1 MMNMADN
8 ILGIDLGTTNSE
20 VAIYENGTVTI
31 LEGPDGK
38 LLPSYV
44 GLDDRNNLLVGGPAM
59 NQYVL
64 YPERTIKSIKRLMGQ
79 ANPVPLGEKSYL
91 PQEISAMILRH
102 LKNIAETSLGYPVGK
117 AVITVP
123 AFFSDSQRQATR
135 EAGQMAGLE
144 VVKIINEPTAAT
156 LVYESSHK
164 GAKKVLVYDLGG
176 GTFDVSVVELQ
187 DDVVEVIA
195 SHGNNHLGGDDFDAL
210 IENVLIAKIEEDGFS
225 DIPRQAR
232 ARLRR
237 AAENAKKLL
246 SSQPFAL
253 IEEEYLLDR
262 DGVPYNFSMELARND
277 YAEMIMPLLDET
289 LDAVHLVLRDA
300 GLTASAID
308 EILLVG
314 GSTRTPLVQERLKR
328 EFGKTPRFEVDPDLC
343 VAAGAALQAAM
354 ISGEEIRA
362 VLVDVTPYTFGTSA
376 IGEVDDQFSMDMFV
390 PIIKKNTPVPVTR
403 SEVFYTAAD
412 YQKAVEI
419 KVFQGEAEN
428 ALDNIEVG
436 RFLVEGL
443 AKRPAGSEIIARFAL
458 DSNGILQVSA
468 IEKATGLEKSI
479 TIDNVMTEANRDT
492 LAHARDKIRQLF
504 GEKGLE
510 DQDDAEVNPGEAG
523 ESGDPG
529 AKSVRNSRKVQ
540 AEALIEKARGLF
552 DQASEDDRED
562 MIDLIEAIG
571 QTLTDDDE
579 DLLEQHME
587 ELSEIIFFMES

>member
-1 MMNMADN
+1 MAEK

-20 VAIYENGTVTI
+20 VAIYENGAVTI
-31 LEGPDGK
+31 IEGPDGK

-44 GLDDRNNLLVGGPAM
+44 GLDDHDNLLVGGPAM
-59 NQYVL
+59 NQFVV

-79 ANPVPLGEKSYL
+79 ASPVPLGDRSYL

-102 LKNIAETSLGYPVGK
+102 LKNIAETYLGHSVGK

-123 AFFSDSQRQATR
+123 AFFSDGQRQATR
-135 EAGQMAGLE
+135 EAGQMAGLD

-187 DDVVEVIA
+187 DDVIEVIA

-210 IENVLIAKIEEDGFS
+210 IEKVLMAKLQEDNFT
-225 DIPRQAR
+225 DIPLQAK
-232 ARLRR
+232 ARIRR

-246 SSQPFAL
+246 SIQPFAL
-253 IEEEYLLDR
+253 VEEEYLLTR
-262 DGVPYNFSMELARND
+262 DGVPYNFSIELARQQ
-277 YAEMIMPLLDET
+277 YEELITPLLDET

-300 GLTASAID
+300 GLTASEID

-314 GSTRTPLVQERLKR
+314 GSTRTPLVQERLER
-328 EFGKTPRFEVDPDLC
+328 EFGMAPRFEVDPDLC

-354 ISGEEIRA
+354 ISGEEVRA

-376 IGEVDDQFSMDMFV
+376 IGDIDGRFTIDKFV

-403 SEVFYTAAD
+403 SEVFYTAVD
-412 YQKAVEI
+412 QQEAVEI
-419 KVFQGEAEN
+419 KVYQGEAEN
-428 ALDNIEVG
+428 ALENIEVG
-436 RFLVEGL
+436 NFLVQGL
-443 AKRPAGSEIIARFAL
+443 AKRPSGSEIIAKFAL

-479 TIDNVMTEANRDT
+479 TIDNVMSDLSRDT
-492 LAHARDKIRQLF
+492 LAAARDKIRKLF
-504 GEKGLE
+504 GEKDREGQE
-510 DQDDAEVNPGEAG
+510 PPRPGRDAGNAAEP
-523 ESGDPG
+523 
-529 AKSVRNSRKVQ
+529 KTMRNSRRVQ
-540 AEALIEKARGLF
+540 AEALIEKARSLF
-552 DQASEDDRED
+552 DKAGEDDRED
-562 MIDLIEAIG
+562 MINLLEIIG
-571 QTLTDDDE
+571 QALAEDDE
-579 DLLEQHME
+579 DLLQENMD
-587 ELSEIIFFMES
+587 ELSEIIFYLES

>member
-1 MMNMADN
+1 MAEK

-20 VAIYENGTVTI
+20 VAIYENGAVTI
-31 LEGPDGK
+31 IEGPDGK

-44 GLDDRNNLLVGGPAM
+44 GLDDHGNLLVGGPAM
-59 NQYVL
+59 NQYIV
-64 YPERTIKSIKRLMGQ
+64 YPERTVKSIKRLMGQ
-79 ANPVPLGEKSYL
+79 ASPVPLGDKSYL

-102 LKNIAETSLGYPVGK
+102 LKNIAETSLGHSVSK

-123 AFFSDSQRQATR
+123 AFFSDGQRQATR
-135 EAGQMAGLE
+135 EAGQMAGLD

-187 DDVVEVIA
+187 DDVIEVIA

-210 IENVLIAKIEEDGFS
+210 IEKVLMAKLQEDGFT
-225 DIPRQAR
+225 DVPLQAK
-232 ARLRR
+232 ARIRR

-246 SSQPFAL
+246 SIQPFAL
-253 IEEEYLLDR
+253 VEEEYLLTR
-262 DGVPYNFSMELARND
+262 DGVPYNFRVELVRQQ
-277 YAEMIMPLLDET
+277 YEEMITPLLDET

-314 GSTRTPLVQERLKR
+314 GSTRTPLVQERLEK
-328 EFGKTPRFEVDPDLC
+328 EFGIAPRFEVDPDLC

-354 ISGEEIRA
+354 ISGEEVRA

-376 IGEVDDQFSMDMFV
+376 IGEVDGRFSMDMFV

-403 SEVFYTAAD
+403 SEVFYTAVD
-412 YQKAVEI
+412 QQEAVEI
-419 KVFQGEAEN
+419 TVYQGEAEN
-428 ALDNIEVG
+428 AQENIEVG
-436 RFLVEGL
+436 NFLVQGL
-443 AKRPAGSEIIARFAL
+443 AKRPAGSEIIAKFAL

-479 TIDNVMTEANRDT
+479 TIDNVMSDLSRDSV
-492 LAHARDKIRQLF
+492 AAAREKIRRLF
-504 GEKGLE
+504 GEKDREEQEPQRQGRVDSNE
-510 DQDDAEVNPGEAG
+510 AEP
-523 ESGDPG
+523 
-529 AKSVRNSRKVQ
+529 KTMRNSRRVQ
-540 AEALIEKARGLF
+540 AEALVEKARSLF
-552 DQASEDDRED
+552 DKAGEDDRED
-562 MIDLIEAIG
+562 MINLIEDIG
-571 QTLTDDDE
+571 QALVDDDE
-579 DLLEQHME
+579 DLLQEHMD
-587 ELSEIIFFMES
+587 ELSEIIFYLES

>member
-1 MMNMADN
+1 MAEK

-20 VAIYENGTVTI
+20 VAIYENGAITI
-31 LEGPDGK
+31 IEGPDGK

-44 GLDDRNNLLVGGPAM
+44 GLDDHDRLLVGGPAM

-64 YPERTIKSIKRLMGQ
+64 YPERTIKSIKRMMGQ
-79 ANPVPLGEKSYL
+79 ANPVPLGGKTYL

-102 LKNIAETSLGYPVGK
+102 LKNIAETYLGQPIDK

-123 AFFSDSQRQATR
+123 AFFSDGQRSATR

-210 IENVLIAKIEEDGFS
+210 IEGFLMAKLQEDGLA
-225 DIPRQAR
+225 DIPLQAR
-232 ARLRR
+232 ARIRR
-237 AAENAKKLL
+237 AAETAKKQL
-246 SSQPFAL
+246 SAQPFAM

-262 DGVPYNFSMELARND
+262 DGVPYNFSVELSRHR
-277 YAEMIMPLLDET
+277 YEEMISPLLDET
-289 LDAVHLVLRDA
+289 LDAVHLVVRDA
-300 GLTASAID
+300 GLIASGID

-314 GSTRTPLVQERLKR
+314 GSTRTPLVQQRLEK
-328 EFGKTPRFEVDPDLC
+328 EFGMAPRFEVDPDLC

-354 ISGEEIRA
+354 ISGEEVRA

-376 IGEVDDQFSMDMFV
+376 IGEIDGHFSIDMFV
-390 PIIKKNTPVPVTR
+390 PIIKKNSAVPVTR
-403 SEVFYTAAD
+403 SEVFYTAVD
-412 YQKAVEI
+412 QQEAVEI
-419 KVFQGEAEN
+419 KVYQGEAEN
-428 ALDNIEVG
+428 ALENIEVG
-436 RFLVEGL
+436 RFLVQGL
-443 AKRPAGSEIIARFAL
+443 AKHRAGSEIIAKFAL

-468 IEKATGLEKSI
+468 TEKATGLEKSI
-479 TIDNVMTEANRDT
+479 TIDNVMSDSSRDSLAEARQ
-492 LAHARDKIRQLF
+492 KIRKLF
-504 GEKGLE
+504 GDMEPDDQGAAGIVHEAEPKGL
-510 DQDDAEVNPGEAG
+510 
-523 ESGDPG
+523 
-529 AKSVRNSRKVQ
+529 KNSRRVQ
-540 AEALIEKARGLF
+540 AEALIDKARSLF
-552 DQASEDDRED
+552 DKAGEDDRED

-571 QTLTDDDE
+571 QALADDDE
-579 DLLEQHME
+579 GLLQENMD
-587 ELSEIIFFMES
+587 ELSEIIFYMES

>member
-1 MMNMADN
+1 MTDK

-20 VAIYENGTVTI
+20 VAIYENGAVTI
-31 LEGPDGK
+31 IEGPDGK

-44 GLDDRNNLLVGGPAM
+44 GLDDHGNLLVGGPAM
-59 NQYVL
+59 NQFVV

-79 ANPVPLGEKSYL
+79 ASPVPLDDKSYL

-102 LKNIAETSLGYPVGK
+102 LKNIAETYLGHPVDK

-123 AFFSDSQRQATR
+123 AFFSDGQRQATR
-135 EAGQMAGLE
+135 EAGQMAGLD

-187 DDVVEVIA
+187 DDVIEVIA

-210 IENVLIAKIEEDGFS
+210 IEKVLMAKLQEDGFT
-225 DIPRQAR
+225 DIPLQAK
-232 ARLRR
+232 ARIRR

-246 SSQPFAL
+246 SIQPFAL
-253 IEEEYLLDR
+253 VEEEYLLTR
-262 DGVPYNFSMELARND
+262 DGVPYNFSIELARRQ
-277 YAEMIMPLLDET
+277 YEELITPLLDET

-314 GSTRTPLVQERLKR
+314 GSTRTPLVQERLEK
-328 EFGKTPRFEVDPDLC
+328 EFGMAPRFEVNPDLC

-354 ISGEEIRA
+354 ISGEEVRA

-376 IGEVDDQFSMDMFV
+376 IGEIDGRFTIDKFV

-403 SEVFYTAAD
+403 SELFYTAVD
-412 YQKAVEI
+412 QQEAVEI
-419 KVFQGEAEN
+419 KVYQGEAEN
-428 ALDNIEVG
+428 AQENIEVG
-436 RFLVEGL
+436 NFLVQGL
-443 AKRPAGSEIIARFAL
+443 AKRPAGSEIIAKFAL

-479 TIDNVMTEANRDT
+479 TIDNVMSDLSRDT
-492 LAHARDKIRQLF
+492 LAAARDKIRKLF
-504 GEKGLE
+504 GEK
-510 DQDDAEVNPGEAG
+510 DQEEQEPQRQGRDAGNVAEP
-523 ESGDPG
+523 
-529 AKSVRNSRKVQ
+529 KTMRNSRRVQ
-540 AEALIEKARGLF
+540 AEALIEKARSLF
-552 DQASEDDRED
+552 DKAGEDDRED
-562 MIDLIEAIG
+562 MINLLEAIG
-571 QTLTDDDE
+571 QALTDDDE
-579 DLLEQHME
+579 DLLQENMD
-587 ELSEIIFFMES
+587 ELSEIIFYLES

>member
-1 MMNMADN
+1 MADK

-20 VAIYENGTVTI
+20 VAIYENGAVTI
-31 LEGPDGK
+31 IEGLDGK

-44 GLDDRNNLLVGGPAM
+44 GLDDHGNLLVGGPAM
-59 NQYVL
+59 NQFIV

-79 ANPVPLGEKSYL
+79 TSPVPLGDKSYL

-102 LKNIAETSLGYPVGK
+102 LKNIAETYLGHSVGK

-123 AFFSDSQRQATR
+123 AFFSDGQRQATR
-135 EAGQMAGLE
+135 EAGQMAGLD

-187 DDVVEVIA
+187 DDVIEVIA

-210 IENVLIAKIEEDGFS
+210 IEQVLMTKLQEEGFA
-225 DIPRQAR
+225 DIPLQAK
-232 ARLRR
+232 ARIRR

-246 SSQPFAL
+246 SIQPFAL
-253 IEEEYLLDR
+253 VEEEYLLTR
-262 DGVPYNFSMELARND
+262 DGVPYNFSIELARQQ
-277 YAEMIMPLLDET
+277 YEEMITPLLDET

-314 GSTRTPLVQERLKR
+314 GSPRTPLVQERLER
-328 EFGKTPRFEVDPDLC
+328 EFGMAPRFEVDPDLC

-354 ISGEEIRA
+354 ISGEEVRA

-376 IGEVDDQFSMDMFV
+376 IGEIDGRFSIDKFV

-403 SEVFYTAAD
+403 SEVFYTAVD
-412 YQKAVEI
+412 QQEAVEI
-419 KVFQGEAEN
+419 KVYQGEAEN
-428 ALDNIEVG
+428 AQENIEVG
-436 RFLVEGL
+436 NFLVQGL

-479 TIDNVMTEANRDT
+479 TIDNVMSDLSRDT
-492 LAHARDKIRQLF
+492 LAAARDKIRRIF
-504 GEKGLE
+504 GEKDGDKE
-510 DQDDAEVNPGEAG
+510 EPPRPGRDAGNVAEP
-523 ESGDPG
+523 
-529 AKSVRNSRKVQ
+529 KTMRNSRRVQ
-540 AEALIEKARGLF
+540 AEALIEKARSLF
-552 DQASEDDRED
+552 DKAGEDDRED
-562 MIDLIEAIG
+562 MINLLEAIG
-571 QTLTDDDE
+571 QALTDDDE
-579 DLLEQHME
+579 DLLQETMD
-587 ELSEIIFFMES
+587 ELSEIIFYLES

>member
-1 MMNMADN
+1 MAEK

-20 VAIYENGTVTI
+20 VAIYENGAVTI
-31 LEGPDGK
+31 IDGPDGK

-44 GLDDRNNLLVGGPAM
+44 GLDDHGKLLVGGPAM
-59 NQYVL
+59 NQFVV

-79 ANPVPLGEKSYL
+79 ANPVPLGDKSYL

-102 LKNIAETSLGYPVGK
+102 LKNVAETYLGHSVGK

-123 AFFSDSQRQATR
+123 AFFSDGQRQATR

-187 DDVVEVIA
+187 DDVIEVIA

-210 IENVLIAKIEEDGFS
+210 IEKFLIAKLQEDGAA
-225 DIPRQAR
+225 DIPLPAQAR
-232 ARLRR
+232 IRR

-246 SSQPFAL
+246 SNQPFAL
-253 IEEEYLLDR
+253 VEEEYLLDR
-262 DGVPYNFSMELARND
+262 DGVPYNFSVELARHH
-277 YAEMIMPLLDET
+277 YEEMITPLLDET

-314 GSTRTPLVQERLKR
+314 GSTRTPLVQERLER
-328 EFGKTPRFEVDPDLC
+328 EFGMAPRFEVDPDLC

-354 ISGEEIRA
+354 ISGEEVRA

-376 IGEVDDQFSMDMFV
+376 IGEVDGRFSIDMFV

-403 SEVFYTAAD
+403 SEVFYTAVD
-412 YQKAVEI
+412 QQEAVDI
-419 KVFQGEAEN
+419 KVYQGEAED
-428 ALDNIEVG
+428 AQENIEVG
-436 RFLVEGL
+436 NFLVQGL
-443 AKRPAGSEIIARFAL
+443 AKRPAGSEIIAKFAL

-479 TIDNVMTEANRDT
+479 TIDNVMSDISRDT
-492 LAHARDKIRQLF
+492 LAVARDKIRRLF
-504 GEKGLE
+504 GEKGR
-510 DQDDAEVNPGEAG
+510 GESE
-523 ESGDPG
+523 ESGDEPG
-529 AKSVRNSRKVQ
+529 KTDAPEPKIMRNSRRVQ
-540 AEALIEKARGLF
+540 AEALIEKARALF
-552 DQASEDDRED
+552 DKVGEDDRED
-562 MIDLIEAIG
+562 MINLIEDIG
-571 QTLTDDDE
+571 QALDDDDE
-579 DLLEQHME
+579 GRLQEHMD
-587 ELSEIIFFMES
+587 ELSEIIFYLES

>member
-1 MMNMADN
+1 MMNMAEK

-20 VAIYENGTVTI
+20 VAIYENGAVTI
-31 LEGPDGK
+31 IEGPDGK

-59 NQYVL
+59 NQFVL

-79 ANPVPLGEKSYL
+79 ATPVLLGENSYL

-102 LKNIAETSLGYPVGK
+102 LKNIAEISLGSPVDK

-123 AFFSDSQRQATR
+123 AFFSDGQRQATR

-144 VVKIINEPTAAT
+144 VVRIINEPTAAT

-187 DDVVEVIA
+187 DDVVEVIS

-210 IENVLIAKIEEDGFS
+210 IENILITKVEEDGFS

-232 ARLRR
+232 ARIRR

-262 DGVPYNFSMELARND
+262 DGVPYNFSFELARRH
-277 YAEMIMPLLDET
+277 YEELITPLLDET

-300 GLTASAID
+300 GLTASGID

-314 GSTRTPLVQERLKR
+314 GSTRTPLVQERLEK
-328 EFGKTPRFEVDPDLC
+328 EFGKAPRFEVDPDLC

-376 IGEVDDQFSMDMFV
+376 IGEIDDHFSMDMFV

-412 YQKAVEI
+412 FQQAVEI

-436 RFLVEGL
+436 SFLVEGL

-479 TIDNVMTEANRDT
+479 TIDNVMTDATRDS
-492 LAHARDKIRQLF
+492 LAHAREKIRQLF
-504 GEKGLE
+504 GEKGRD
-510 DQDDAEVNPGEAG
+510 DQDGVKVNPDD
-523 ESGDPG
+523 SGDPG
-529 AKSVRNSRKVQ
+529 SKTVRNSRKVQ

-562 MIDLIEAIG
+562 MINLIEAIG
-571 QTLTDDDE
+571 QTLTDDDK
-579 DLLEQHME
+579 DLLEEHME